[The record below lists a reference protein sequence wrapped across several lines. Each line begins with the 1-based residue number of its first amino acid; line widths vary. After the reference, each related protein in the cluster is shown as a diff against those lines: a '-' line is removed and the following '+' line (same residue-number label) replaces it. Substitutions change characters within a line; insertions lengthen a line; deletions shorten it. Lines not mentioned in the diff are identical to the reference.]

1 MLRHDFLGE
10 MAVTHGAQCV
20 YLAHHADDQ
29 AETILANIC
38 RGTSVGGLSGMK
50 EEGFLRYQEHHFPL
64 LRPLL
69 GWRRADIDGY
79 VREHR
84 LSFRED
90 SSNQTRGP
98 RRNRLRLDVLPLL
111 SQIFDRDVSPLIV
124 RLGALAERD
133 EDALQSQAKSLAET
147 LLNPDGSL
155 RLTSALKQAHPA
167 VLSRVLRQWLTVTHH
182 LKNIGHAEIEQSL
195 AMLQMGG
202 PAKINLPGNRHLR
215 RKAGRLW
222 IGDVRAG

>member
-1 MLRHDFLGE
+1 
-10 MAVTHGAQCV
+10 
-20 YLAHHADDQ
+20 
-29 AETILANIC
+29 
-38 RGTSVGGLSGMK
+38 MK
-50 EEGFLRYQEHHFPL
+50 DEGFLRYQRHRFPL

-69 GWRRADIDGY
+69 GWRRTDIDDY

-90 SSNQTRGP
+90 SSNKTRGP

-133 EDALQSQAKSLAET
+133 EDALQAQAGSLAEIF
-147 LLNPDGSL
+147 LNADGSL
-155 RLTSALKQAHPA
+155 RLARELKQEHPA
-167 VLSRVLRQWLTVTHH
+167 VLSRLLRQWLTSVHQ
-182 LKNIGHAEIEQSL
+182 LKNIGHAEVEQAL
-195 AMLQMGG
+195 AMLQPGG
-202 PAKINLPGNRHLR
+202 PAKINLPGDHHLR

-222 IGDVRAG
+222 IQ